1 MPEAPEG
8 WYTNPANP
16 AEELYWL
23 GDGWSNA
30 RRSVAGPNS
39 SPAPREAPST
49 PTMRTADGIHQPA
62 VPIAPAATAT
72 ATMSPETPVKK
83 LTDYGKRSLFV
94 GIGALVFAVV
104 PGLSF
109 IAFVPALGA
118 IIFALMAMVRSKNY
132 KGKALAGLI
141 MGAVALLL
149 SMIVSTAAVGSPTAD
164 DASSNEPIAAEEVA
178 EEQVDLSE
186 EDAAAAEAEAAAQAE
201 EDAAVAAEKAAEEAA
216 AAEAA
221 AAEAAAAAAAEEAAR
236 GTVAQQNAKG
246 SAESYLDYSAF
257 SRTGLIDQLEFEGF
271 STEDATWAVDR
282 VSVDWNEQAAKSA
295 KSYLDYSSF
304 SRSGLVDQLI
314 FEGFTP
320 DEANYGVS
328 QTGL

>member
-1 MPEAPEG
+1 M
-8 WYTNPANP
+8 
-16 AEELYWL
+16 
-23 GDGWSNA
+23 
-30 RRSVAGPNS
+30 RS
-39 SPAPREAPST
+39 
-49 PTMRTADGIHQPA
+49 ADGIDQPA
-62 VPIAPAATAT
+62 VPTALAATAT

-109 IAFVPALGA
+109 IAFIPALGA
-118 IIFALMAMVRSKNY
+118 IIFALMAMVRSTNY

-141 MGAVALLL
+141 MGAVALFL
-149 SMIVSTAAVGSPTAD
+149 SIIVSTAAVGSPTAD
-164 DASSNEPIAAEEVA
+164 DASSNEPIAAEE
-178 EEQVDLSE
+178 QVELSE

-201 EDAAVAAEKAAEEAA
+201 EDAAAAAEK
-216 AAEAA
+216 
-221 AAEAAAAAAAEEAAR
+221 AAEEAAR

-246 SAESYLDYSAF
+246 SAESH
-257 SRTGLIDQLEFEGF
+257 
-271 STEDATWAVDR
+271 
-282 VSVDWNEQAAKSA
+282 
-295 KSYLDYSSF
+295 LDYSSF